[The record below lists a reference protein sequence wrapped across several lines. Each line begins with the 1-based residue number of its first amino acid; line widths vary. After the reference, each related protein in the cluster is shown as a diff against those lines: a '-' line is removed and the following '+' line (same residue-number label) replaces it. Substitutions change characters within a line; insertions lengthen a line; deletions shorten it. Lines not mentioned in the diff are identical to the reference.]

1 MPLSALLIPLLQD
14 GTMKNIASIGID
26 ILAALAL
33 ASAAAPALADAAST
47 KMVKPAAL
55 TCEDFLAFDD
65 VTRPEI
71 VYWSEG
77 LTRKGKPEDAVFDI
91 ERTNRLVPVLVEDCT
106 KEPKASY
113 YKKVKE
119 AVKKAS

>member
-1 MPLSALLIPLLQD
+1 
-14 GTMKNIASIGID
+14 MKKFAPIGIQV
-26 ILAALAL
+26 LV
-33 ASAAAPALADAAST
+33 ASAFAASAVPALADAASA
-47 KMVKPAAL
+47 KMVKPAAMS
-55 TCEDFLAFDD
+55 CEDFLAFDD

-77 LTRKGKPEDAVFDI
+77 LTRKGKPEDAVFDV
-91 ERTNRLVPVLVEDCT
+91 ERTNRLVPILVEDCT

-113 YKKVKE
+113 YKKVKD

>member
-1 MPLSALLIPLLQD
+1 MNRFARISIHIVAASAL
-14 GTMKNIASIGID
+14 AV
-26 ILAALAL
+26 LAA
-33 ASAAAPALADAAST
+33 PVLADAAST
-47 KMVKPAAL
+47 KTVKPASL

-77 LTRKGKPEDAVFDI
+77 LTRKGKPEDAVFDV
-91 ERTNRLVPVLVEDCT
+91 ERTNRLVPVLIEDCG

-113 YKKVKE
+113 FKKVKE
-119 AVKKAS
+119 AVKKSL

>member
-1 MPLSALLIPLLQD
+1 MVFHSSAR
-14 GTMKNIASIGID
+14 
-26 ILAALAL
+26 
-33 ASAAAPALADAAST
+33 SAAFVRWCTDA
-47 KMVKPAAL
+47 
-55 TCEDFLAFDD
+55 
-65 VTRPEI
+65 
-71 VYWSEG
+71 G
-77 LTRKGKPEDAVFDI
+77 QGRKGKPEDAVFDI